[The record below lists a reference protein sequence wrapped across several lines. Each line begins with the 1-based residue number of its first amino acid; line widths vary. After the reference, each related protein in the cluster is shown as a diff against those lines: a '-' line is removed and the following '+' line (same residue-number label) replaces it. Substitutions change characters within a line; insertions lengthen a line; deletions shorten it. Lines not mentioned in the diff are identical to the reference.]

1 MQASAT
7 IRENRATIVA
17 ALIVAALIAVLWA
30 VLYGRD
36 ASSSSRMVALVH
48 DGDGKTH
55 SLPLDKDDTLVVE
68 TSLGTN
74 TVMVQ
79 GGAVSMK
86 DADCPNGTCLQ
97 HTPMSEP
104 GSQIICLPHKLW
116 IEVVPE
122 GSEGGVM
129 DVTLAETDDRVDL
142 VSR

>member
-1 MQASAT
+1 MEPGTT

-17 ALIVAALIAVLWA
+17 ALVVAVLIAVLWA
-30 VLYGRD
+30 VLYGRG

-48 DGDGKTH
+48 DGDGKAH
-55 SLPLDKDDTLVVE
+55 SLPLDKDDILIVE

-79 GGAVSMK
+79 DGAVSMK
-86 DADCPNGTCLQ
+86 DADCPNGTCIQ
-97 HTPMSEP
+97 HAPISEP
-104 GSQIICLPHKLW
+104 GPQIICLPHQLW
-116 IEVVPE
+116 IEIVPE

-142 VSR
+142 VAR